1 MEEIYQK
8 LCDQWDAGEMEMKN
22 VTWYVF
28 HLFYMIHLTKR
39 YAIYR
44 FIYIYIYIYIIKL
57 VPKAT
62 PTGHITASIVCG
74 V

>member
-44 FIYIYIYIYIIKL
+44 FIYIYIYIYN
-57 VPKAT
+57 
-62 PTGHITASIVCG
+62 
-74 V
+74 

>member
-8 LCDQWDAGEMEMKN
+8 LCDQWDAGKMEMKN

-28 HLFYMIHLTKR
+28 HLFYMIHLTER

-44 FIYIYIYIYIIKL
+44 FIYIYN
-57 VPKAT
+57 
-62 PTGHITASIVCG
+62 
-74 V
+74 

>member
-8 LCDQWDAGEMEMKN
+8 LCDQWDAGKMEMKN

-28 HLFYMIHLTKR
+28 HLFYMIHLTER

-44 FIYIYIYIYIIKL
+44 FIYIYIIKL